1 MATKQVGAK
10 SETTTTTTEQ
20 LKCNKI
26 LISQL
31 NIKKKQHPAQ
41 YSKIQDELFPET
53 LRNKIGKL

>member
-1 MATKQVGAK
+1 MLRCKR
-10 SETTTTTTEQ
+10 TTTEQ

-26 LISQL
+26 LISHP

-41 YSKIQDELFPET
+41 YSKTQDESFPEN